1 MTHFILGII
10 TAAVLALSVTGL
22 NKLLTPVIGYLRKSL
37 NESDV
42 EELNKLVK
50 YRIHW
55 IISLAFVLVIW
66 AVGLLCGVMLR

>member
-1 MTHFILGII
+1 MTHFILGMI
-10 TAAVLALSVTGL
+10 TATVLALSVTGL

-55 IISLAFVLVIW
+55 IIALAFVLAIW
-66 AVGLLCGVMLR
+66 AVGMLCGVMLR